1 VVICDPQSIDVE
13 AALRAADEAIQD
25 KRAVRRISF
34 ILTNAAIIIMQGIIR
49 GYRDTIMKL
58 GILFPVAIFII
69 AVVFLG
75 WFFVGGY
82 AAPGGA

>member
-1 VVICDPQSIDVE
+1 
-13 AALRAADEAIQD
+13 
-25 KRAVRRISF
+25 
-34 ILTNAAIIIMQGIIR
+34 M
-49 GYRDTIMKL
+49 GYS
-58 GILFPVAIFII
+58 FPVAIFII